1 MSVFIFTNL
10 IAGVS
15 GLDKSAINTANLL
28 ADAGIDTHIINCV
41 GADGGFRSV
50 SPKFPTSSNV
60 TIHSIQAMTT
70 DGGNKL
76 YTKERA
82 AFKIRQERLTAKFT
96 HHDLLVVREIN
107 HFASD
112 SDLAIFTHPLQAVLF
127 MRAIKGEH
135 RKIKTMLQIHGNF
148 AEEHDNRALLIES
161 LSVIDSLQIVSKSMR
176 AGICEISGMDTS
188 SVHYIP
194 NIHFPIEIER
204 GIHKRPRIAIIGSLQ
219 DRKNQIDGVR
229 AITKLEND
237 NAILDIWGNAGTDY
251 GKFMEIFV
259 TNTELVDRVKF
270 RGIGQENDIY
280 KDTDIVIITSKHEG
294 FGYTMIE
301 AATHGIPTIAYNYDF
316 GADDFIEDGI
326 NGHIVP
332 LGDVQKLAEC
342 IDALISNP
350 AKRDA
355 FGVEAKNRFFRDFSP
370 ERILEMYKAVIP
382 AKSENYGH
390 NFTSH
395 FLRNGNVPFHKDS
408 LKIEHCRVLGCRIAD
423 KISVTPLDGEE
434 FEFVK
439 ITPKGKI
446 IQLRT
451 RQDGAEIVGHIPKF
465 SRRLRRLSPKGFI
478 GTRGKDGTISYV
490 CNYTLNGKVEWLA
503 ELSREGRRSNTSAQ
517 NTQSDIILA
526 KTGPHLPYD
535 YFESISKI
543 YDEDGETCEFETR
556 ILDLNNSRKPYVNI
570 PNGYKS
576 VDIHYTSGQCVS
588 HSRTSL
594 SYKEIFNR
602 LLVLEEEHQFLQ
614 FELGGIRPWEL
625 IRATLLE
632 ELMMYHG
639 LWGQHFSPNIQIA
652 RDYPGKKLISE
663 APSAD
668 KILIEFARKADVDYR
683 TLPLRTGNEIVI
695 ESPQTYGYT
704 VDSYIDG
711 PVYPLDEFTKKSAR
725 VTLASNQ
732 KYRDDLFGPI
742 FKQTFGIDLQFNRIV
757 EARILKFKK
766 EYHFWSGIFAKTSF
780 GEVIIPSSYWSAGI
794 VHAARENGI
803 KTSDIQYALMTP
815 MHPINHFTQKALYTP
830 DRLYA
835 WSDYWAQKASKYS
848 ETLILPRKLP
858 EVLVTQDAYD
868 FCVISQPRVNREVRK
883 FVKRL
888 AQHFP
893 KKRIAYCLHPDEE
906 MVKDELLD
914 GSPNI
919 EIIFGGTY
927 NAIAHSEICIS
938 GYSTSLYEAASQ
950 GKSVYILPVPG
961 WEVVEHGIEEGIFRK
976 IEDIDQI
983 VPFKQPTI
991 ANTIF

>member
-1 MSVFIFTNL
+1 MAVFIFTNL

-50 SPKFPTSSNV
+50 SPKFPTSTNV
-60 TIHSIQAMTT
+60 TIHSIQAMTI

-76 YTKERA
+76 HAKERA
-82 AFKIRQERLTAKFT
+82 AFTIKQERLTAKFT
-96 HHDLLVVREIN
+96 QHDLLVVREIN
-107 HFASD
+107 RFASD

-127 MRAIKGEH
+127 MRAIEGEP

-148 AEEHDNRALLIES
+148 AEEHDNRELLLEGQ
-161 LSVIDSLQIVSKSMR
+161 SVIDSLQIVSKTMR
-176 AGICEISGMDTS
+176 EGICEISSMDTS
-188 SVHYIP
+188 RVHYIP

-237 NAILDIWGNAGTDY
+237 NAILDIWGNPGSDY

-259 TNTELVDRVKF
+259 TNTDLVDRVKL
-270 RGIGQENDIY
+270 RGVGKEGDIY

-294 FGYTMIE
+294 FGYTMVE
-301 AATHGIPTIAYNYDF
+301 AATHGIPTVAYDYDF
-316 GADDFIEDGI
+316 GADDFIEDGV
-326 NGHIVP
+326 NGYIVP
-332 LGDVQKLAEC
+332 LGDVDKLAER
-342 IDALISNP
+342 IDTLLSAP
-350 AKRDA
+350 AKRAA
-355 FGVEAKNRFFRDFSP
+355 FGAEAKSRFYRDFSP
-370 ERILEMYKAVIP
+370 DRILEMYKTVIP
-382 AKSENYGH
+382 TTSENYGH
-390 NFTSH
+390 RFTNH
-395 FLRNGNVPFHKDS
+395 FLRDDKVPFHKDS
-408 LKIEHCRVLGCRIAD
+408 LKIEHRTILGRRFAD
-423 KISVTPLDGEE
+423 KISVTPLDGEL

-446 IQLRT
+446 TQLKT
-451 RQDGAEIVGHIPKF
+451 TQDGADIVGHIPKF
-465 SRRLRRLSPKGFI
+465 SRRLRRLAPKGFI
-478 GTRGKDGTISYV
+478 GTRGKDGAVSYV
-490 CNYTLNGKVEWLA
+490 LNYTLNGKVEQLA
-503 ELSREGRRSNTSAQ
+503 ELSREGRRSAASDESS
-517 NTQSDIILA
+517 QSDIILA

-535 YFESISKI
+535 YFEPISKI

-556 ILDLNNSRKPYVNI
+556 IMGASNSRGPYVNI

-594 SYKEIFNR
+594 SYKDIFNR
-602 LLVLEEEHQFLQ
+602 LLALEEEHKFLQ

-652 RDYPGKKLISE
+652 RGYPGKKLISE

-668 KILIEFARKADVDYR
+668 KLVIEFSRKADVDYR
-683 TLPLRTGNEIVI
+683 TLPLRTGDEVII

-725 VTLASNQ
+725 VTLTTNQ
-732 KYRDDLFGPI
+732 KYSADLFGPI
-742 FKQTFGIDLQFNRIV
+742 FKQAFGIELQFKRIV

-766 EYHFWSGIFAKTSF
+766 EYYFWSGIFENTNF
-780 GEVIIPSSYWSAGI
+780 GEVIIPSAYWSAGI

-848 ETLILPRKLP
+848 ETVILPRKLP
-858 EVLVTQDAYD
+858 EVLTAQDTYD

-883 FVKRL
+883 LVKQL
-888 AQHFP
+888 ALQFP
-893 KKRIAYCLHPDEE
+893 EKRIAYCLHPDEE
-906 MVKDELLD
+906 MTKDELLG

-919 EIIFGGTY
+919 EIIFGDTY
-927 NAIAHSEICIS
+927 NTIASSEICIS
-938 GYSTSLYEAASQ
+938 GYSTSLYEAASL
-950 GKSVYILPVPG
+950 GKSAYILPVPG

-976 IEDIDQI
+976 IVEIVQI
-983 VPFKQPTI
+983 VPFKQPSI
-991 ANTIF
+991 AKTIF